1 MNELVQKWVE
11 KLRNEVLE
19 LRQYYQ
25 NLLDETEKSELTTEI
40 IATYQMNLF
49 KLQYVEAVFCR
60 PEFYY
65 ISSNDFWIISK
76 DYIELLLM
84 RELNTAYDLMESVY
98 LTSDFQHTRK
108 FEYHL
113 MTVLEWGLLCDK
125 RKEEEK

>member
-11 KLRNEVLE
+11 KLRNEIVE

-25 NLLDETEKSELTTEI
+25 NLLDETEKSELNTEI

-60 PEFYY
+60 PDFYY
-65 ISSNDFWIISK
+65 CPSIDFWLVSK
-76 DYIELLLM
+76 DYVELLLM

-98 LTSDFQHTRK
+98 LTSDFSNAREFRHN
-108 FEYHL
+108 L
-113 MTVLEWGLLCDK
+113 MTVLEWGLLRDK
-125 RKEEEK
+125 ITKEER